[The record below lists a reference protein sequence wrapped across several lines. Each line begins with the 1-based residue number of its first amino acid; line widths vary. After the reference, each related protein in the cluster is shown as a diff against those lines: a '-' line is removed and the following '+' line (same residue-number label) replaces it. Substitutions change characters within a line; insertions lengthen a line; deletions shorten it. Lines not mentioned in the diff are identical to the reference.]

1 MKIAVL
7 GINFHPEPIGIS
19 VYTTGMCEYLK
30 DAGHDI
36 TVFTGFPYYPQW
48 EIKKQYRK
56 KLFLS
61 ENYQGIKIK
70 RSYLYV
76 PKKVTTKTRILHE
89 CSFVISSFFNLLFSK
104 STETIIVISP
114 PLLLGI
120 SAWIISKLKNIPFVF
135 HIQDLQ
141 PDAAVKLGMLKKNKR
156 VKLLYRIEKFI
167 YKKATLVSVIS
178 AGMRERIISKGVPE
192 EKVVFFSNWIDTDLI
207 KPLPRQNRFRQ
218 RHGLNNKFIVLYA
231 GNIGVKQSLETI
243 LDVAVLLQH
252 LEDVIFLIIGD
263 GTRKESLVKK
273 AAVLNLANVI
283 FLPTQPRELLPDMLC
298 AADISLV
305 IQQAAVT
312 DFMMPSKLVGILA
325 SARPVIVSANET
337 SELSKVVKQANC
349 ALIVKPEEIGQL
361 RDAILELYR
370 DTKKRRSL
378 GKKGREYAC
387 KHFSQKII
395 LPKFQEVLLRLKK

>member
-120 SAWIISKLKNIPFVF
+120 
-135 HIQDLQ
+135 
-141 PDAAVKLGMLKKNKR
+141 LKKNKR

-178 AGMRERIISKGVPE
+178 AGMRERIISKNVPE

-361 RDAILELYR
+361 KDAILELYR